1 MKTLI
6 NIEKGPWKKDLVDRE
21 LIMQIVIVWPLI
33 VIIYSYFVTLS
44 IKSLMAEPM
53 TVLASSGR

>member
-1 MKTLI
+1 MI
-6 NIEKGPWKKDLVDRE
+6 NIEKEPWKKGLVDRG

-33 VIIYSYFVTLS
+33 VIIYSYFVTFS